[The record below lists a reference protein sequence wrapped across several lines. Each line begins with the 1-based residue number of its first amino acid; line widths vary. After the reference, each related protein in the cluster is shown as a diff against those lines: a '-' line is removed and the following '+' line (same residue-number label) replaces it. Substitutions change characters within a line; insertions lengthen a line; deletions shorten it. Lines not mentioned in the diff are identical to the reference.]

1 MDRHKPKTYN
11 ELIFN
16 SFEHEKKG
24 GESDVKLNVPKRS
37 YGVDVANWQ
46 GSTVNYPNAKFALV
60 KVTEG
65 TNYINPK
72 ASAQIKS
79 AKANGLLTGAYFY
92 ANHSGSVSRAREE
105 ARYAVAKAKALGV
118 PLGSY
123 LADDFE
129 QGDGNSVTGYTSSN
143 TDAVLAAM
151 AVIKEAGY
159 KPLCYA
165 NASVLRNNLNASR
178 IVKIYGTCLWV
189 ASYKVSGR
197 QDYADFNYF
206 PSMDGVAIWQ
216 FADNYR
222 GLNVDGNISL
232 IDLKIDSDN
241 HQVKST
247 EKATESLSQHPVV
260 KWDIGAVAVVSNS
273 NGAYVY
279 TDSSLTKRESDK
291 LKPQGS
297 LWQVFG
303 FENGAVKVGKN
314 QYMDGRAV
322 YVKAN
327 PIAYNSDKHGVAKIV
342 LDHTHA
348 LDAPKADA
356 RKVYSLKLNSK
367 IEFQG
372 RVGRFLKIKDL
383 YKGKQVYV
391 TGNRA
396 YIVL

>member
-1 MDRHKPKTYN
+1 MS
-11 ELIFN
+11 N
-16 SFEHEKKG
+16 STVSKK
-24 GESDVKLNVPKRS
+24 S
-37 YGVDVANWQ
+37 YGVDLANWQ
-46 GSTVNYPNAKFALV
+46 GSTVDYPNAKFALV

-92 ANHSGSVSRAREE
+92 ANHCASVSRAREE
-105 ARYAVAKAKALGV
+105 AKFAVAKAKAFGV

-129 QGDGNSVTGYTSSN
+129 QGDGNDVYKNGASAN

-151 AVIKEAGY
+151 QVIKDAGY
-159 KPLCYA
+159 KPLVYA
-165 NASVLRNNLNASR
+165 GASIMRSNLNTKR
-178 IVKIYGTCLWV
+178 IIKTFGTCLWV

-216 FADNYR
+216 FTDNYR

-241 HQVKST
+241 HPVKSA
-247 EKATESLSQHPVV
+247 EKATQSLSQHPAVR
-260 KWDIGAVAVVSNS
+260 WNIGAVAVVSNS
-273 NGAYVY
+273 KGAYVY

-303 FENGAVKVGKN
+303 IKDGAIQVGKN
-314 QYMDGRAV
+314 QWFDGRAV
-322 YVKAN
+322 YIKAN
-327 PIAYNSDKHGVAKIV
+327 PIAYNSEKHGVAKIISE
-342 LDHTHA
+342 HTHA
-348 LDAPKADA
+348 LDAPKPDA
-356 RKVYSLKLNSK
+356 KKVYPLKLGSK
-367 IEFQG
+367 VEIQG
-372 RVGRFLKIKDL
+372 RVGRFLKIKEL
-383 YKGKQVYV
+383 HNGKQVYV
-391 TGNRA
+391 TGNHA

>member
-1 MDRHKPKTYN
+1 MS
-11 ELIFN
+11 N
-16 SFEHEKKG
+16 STV
-24 GESDVKLNVPKRS
+24 SKRS

-46 GSTVNYPNAKFALV
+46 GSAVNYPAAKFALV

-92 ANHSGSVSRAREE
+92 ANHCASVSRAREE
-105 ARYAVAKAKALGV
+105 AKFAVAKAKAFGV

-129 QGDGNSVTGYTSSN
+129 QGDGNEVYKNGAN
-143 TDAVLAAM
+143 ADTDAVLAAM
-151 AVIKEAGY
+151 QVIKDAGY
-159 KPLCYA
+159 KPLVYA
-165 NASVLRNNLNASR
+165 GASIMRSNLNTSR
-178 IVKIYGTCLWV
+178 IVKTFGTCLWV

-241 HQVKST
+241 HQAKSA
-247 EKATESLSQHPVV
+247 KKSAQSLSQHPAVR
-260 KWDIGAVAVVSNS
+260 WNIGAVAVVSNS
-273 NGAYVY
+273 KGAFVY
-279 TDSSLTKRESDK
+279 TDSELTKPESDQ
-291 LKPQGS
+291 LKKPGTV
-297 LWQVFG
+297 WQVFG
-303 FENGAVKVGKN
+303 IENGAVKVGKN
-314 QYMDGRAV
+314 QYFDGRAV

-327 PIAYNSDKHGVAKIV
+327 PIAYNDQKHAVAKIIA
-342 LDHTHA
+342 DHTHA

-356 RKVYSLKLNSK
+356 GKVYPLKLGSK
-367 IEFQG
+367 VEIQG
-372 RVGRFLKIKDL
+372 RVGRFLKIKEL
-383 YKGKQVYV
+383 HNGKQVYV
-391 TGNRA
+391 TGNHA

>member
-1 MDRHKPKTYN
+1 MS
-11 ELIFN
+11 N
-16 SFEHEKKG
+16 SNA
-24 GESDVKLNVPKRS
+24 SKRS

-46 GSTVNYPNAKFALV
+46 GSAVNYPAAKFALV

-92 ANHSGSVSRAREE
+92 ANHCASVSRAREE
-105 ARYAVAKAKALGV
+105 AKFAVAKAKAFGV

-129 QGDGNSVTGYTSSN
+129 QGDGNDVYKNGASAN

-151 AVIKEAGY
+151 QVIKDAGY
-159 KPLCYA
+159 KPLVYA
-165 NASVLRNNLNASR
+165 GASIMRSNLNTSR
-178 IVKIYGTCLWV
+178 IVKTFSTCLWV

-241 HQVKST
+241 HQVKSA
-247 EKATESLSQHPVV
+247 EKATQSLSQHPVV
-260 KWDIGAVAVVSNS
+260 KWNIGAVAVVSNVK
-273 NGAYVY
+273 GAYVY
-279 TDSSLTKRESDK
+279 TSSKLDKRESDG

-297 LWQVFG
+297 MWQVLG

-314 QYMDGRAV
+314 QYFDGRAV
-322 YVKAN
+322 YVKTN
-327 PIAYNSDKHGVAKIV
+327 PIAYNDAKHGVAKIV
-342 LDHTHA
+342 MPHTHA

-356 RKVYSLKLNSK
+356 GKVYGLELNSK
-367 IEFQG
+367 VEIQG

-383 YKGKQVYV
+383 YHGKTVYV

>member
-1 MDRHKPKTYN
+1 MS
-11 ELIFN
+11 N
-16 SFEHEKKG
+16 ST
-24 GESDVKLNVPKRS
+24 VLKRK
-37 YGVDVANWQ
+37 YGVDVAVHQ
-46 GSTVNYPNAKFALV
+46 SKSVNYPGAEFALV

-65 TNYINPK
+65 TSYINPS

-79 AKANGLLTGAYFY
+79 AKSRGLLTGSYFY
-92 ANHSGSVSRAREE
+92 ANHCASVSRAREE
-105 ARYAVAKAKALGV
+105 AKFAVAKAKAFGV

-129 QGDGNSVTGYTSSN
+129 QGDGNDVYKNGASAN

-151 AVIKEAGY
+151 QVIKDAGY
-159 KPLCYA
+159 KPLVYA
-165 NASVLRNNLNASR
+165 GAAIMRNRLDTSR
-178 IVKIYGTCLWV
+178 IIKTFGTCLWV

-216 FADNYR
+216 FADNYK
-222 GLNVDGNISL
+222 GYSVDGNIAVV
-232 IDLKIDSDN
+232 DLKASSSKA
-241 HQVKST
+241 KSSKVT
-247 EKATESLSQHPVV
+247 VESLSQHPVV
-260 KWDIGAVAVVSNS
+260 RWDIGAVAVVLNLK
-273 NGAYVY
+273 GAYVY
-279 TDSSLTKRESDK
+279 TDSKLTKRESDK

-303 FENGAVKVGKN
+303 IKDGAICVGKN
-314 QYMDGRAV
+314 QWFDGRAV

-327 PIAYNSDKHGVAKIV
+327 PIAYNSEKHGVAKII

-356 RKVYSLKLNSK
+356 DKVYPLKINSK
-367 IEFQG
+367 VEIQG
-372 RVGRFLKIKDL
+372 RVGRFLRIKE
-383 YKGKQVYV
+383 KHNGKTVYV